1 MQCLISNTAIIKFYN
16 CTKCTIHQNTIYYCT
31 YENVLMNRAFGA
43 IISFYICIEYKATYN
58 KYCKQHT
65 TPCGVR
71 WAVSSKRVTQRQ
83 EYCDA
88 AHYRT
93 VNATAVYSVQYNSN
107 STQQYKILYIRNATI
122 EKSVLLYTYAK
133 TYFCLSS

>member
-1 MQCLISNTAIIKFYN
+1 MHDSSKHYLL
-16 CTKCTIHQNTIYYCT
+16 IYYCT

-43 IISFYICIEYKATYN
+43 IISSYICIEYKATATYN

-71 WAVSSKRVTQRQ
+71 WAVSSKRVTYRQ

-93 VNATAVYSVQYNSN
+93 VNPTAVYSVQYNSN

-122 EKSVLLYTYAK
+122 EKSVLLYPYAK
-133 TYFCLSS
+133 SYICFST